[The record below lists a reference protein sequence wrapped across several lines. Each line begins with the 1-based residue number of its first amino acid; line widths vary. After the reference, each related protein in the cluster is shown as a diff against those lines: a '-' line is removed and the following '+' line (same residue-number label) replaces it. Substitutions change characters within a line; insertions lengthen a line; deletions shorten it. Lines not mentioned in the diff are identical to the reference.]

1 MSKQQAVKLVLE
13 NINMLEDAYAF
24 IEEELEPTI
33 FGVIDEVVKNFAEQ
47 ELDSTK
53 GVFNSYEDE
62 INFTIPLWETEKD
75 EHAPSWKNS
84 LAFYYLA
91 SEKALL
97 KQDVTYFE
105 ITKLFVNNKDRVAF
119 VFYPCWGN
127 EKIKQTKNKW
137 KTFLRNQNEAFP
149 QLQALGFKFYP
160 DDLCWYLPI
169 KPLDVQQVIACY
181 EEDNLEDAMGPIQDA
196 LKTLLEGHQ
205 YFLKIIENAKNK
217 ENFNNN

>member
-13 NINMLEDAYAF
+13 NINMLDEAYAF

-33 FGVIDEVVKNFAEQ
+33 FGVIDEVVKNFVEQ

-53 GVFNSYEDE
+53 GVFNFHENE
-62 INFTIPLWETEKD
+62 INFTIPLWETEKN
-75 EHAPSWKNS
+75 EQSPSWKNS
-84 LAFYYLA
+84 LARYILI
-91 SEKALL
+91 SEKVL
-97 KQDVTYFE
+97 KENEENQFWLT
-105 ITKLFVNNKDRVAF
+105 TLFSNQKDRMAF

-137 KTFLRNQNEAFP
+137 KTFLKNQNEAFP

-196 LKTLLEGHQ
+196 LNTLLEGHQ
-205 YFLKIIENAKNK
+205 YFLKIIENAKHK
-217 ENFNNN
+217 ENF